1 MVDSG
6 PFLIADGAVLGV
18 ATALFLRTR
27 LPGPVV
33 TAVLAAAGLLAG
45 AGALMI
51 VTDEPSRLSITLTL
65 VITGV
70 GAPLQARALLGPFG
84 SAGAGSSGTVGD
96 DRKGH

>member
-1 MVDSG
+1 VVDSG
-6 PFLIADGAVLGV
+6 PLLVAGGAVLGV
-18 ATALFLRTR
+18 ATALLLRTR

-33 TAVLAAAGLLAG
+33 TAVLAAAGLLVG

-51 VTDEPSRLSITLTL
+51 VTEEPSPLSITLTL
-65 VITGV
+65 AITGV

-84 SAGAGSSGTVGD
+84 NTQAGSSGTVGG